1 MSDVLP
7 ANLLE
12 PAAERF
18 RVLGDAT
25 RLQLIRTLMN
35 EGEMNV
41 GDLVERLDASQ
52 ANISKHLRILHQAG
66 VVARRPEGTSA
77 YYSVSD
83 PSLGSLCSIVC
94 DRITE
99 QARADAEALAQ

>member
-1 MSDVLP
+1 MPDVLP
-7 ANLLE
+7 FNLLE

-25 RLQLIRTLMN
+25 RLTLIRTLLD
-35 EGEMNV
+35 EGELSV
-41 GDLVERLDASQ
+41 GDLVARLDASQ
-52 ANISKHLRILHQAG
+52 ANISKHLRILHGAG

-83 PSLGSLCSIVC
+83 PSLASVCSIVC
-94 DRITE
+94 NRIRE
-99 QARADAEALAQ
+99 QAVAEATALTG

>member
-7 ANLLE
+7 SNLLE

-25 RLQLIRTLMN
+25 RLSLLRTLLD
-35 EGEMNV
+35 EGELSV
-41 GDLVERLDASQ
+41 GDLVTRLDASQ
-52 ANISKHLRILHQAG
+52 ANISKHLRVLHGAG

-83 PSLGSLCSIVC
+83 PSLVSLCSIVC
-94 DRITE
+94 DRIRA
-99 QARADAEALAQ
+99 QAVAEAEALTR